1 MYVCSKCNH
10 PLFSS
15 RSKFAHSSPWP
26 AFTDTIRED
35 SVTKMM
41 ETLTAYKVT
50 EAAISWMYHALYHHC
65 VTAAPL
71 FMIRNQYCITG
82 ICSVRPWLTWAMMGS
97 FNVQWIFV
105 HPGSVWKVWQRTGPR
120 VCEWRSRGG
129 SVTFLNIQPLAQ
141 VCPQQRWDGQWM
153 RCSGQAAVSFSYHSP
168 TDKKTQ
174 FNQII
179 KPLNTLPEIMV
190 HLQLSQLFYFIYFF
204 IFCYRKLFSTQSRK

>member
-50 EAAISWMYHALYHHC
+50 EAAISWMHHALYHHC
-65 VTAAPL
+65 YHYLWSEINT
-71 FMIRNQYCITG
+71 CITG

-120 VCEWRSRGG
+120 VCEWWSRGG

-141 VCPQQRWDGQWM
+141 VCPQQRW
-153 RCSGQAAVSFSYHSP
+153 AATHVNEALWTSSSFIFISQLHRQKDSFP
-168 TDKKTQ
+168 PNHKTCPSRNNGTLMTIHKTQ
-174 FNQII
+174 SAF
-179 KPLNTLPEIMV
+179 
-190 HLQLSQLFYFIYFF
+190 LFYLFFYFLLPQT
-204 IFCYRKLFSTQSRK
+204 IFSPK